1 MTQTGGRA
9 LTPKTNPMPVNVL
22 IDGPHQVGEKT
33 LFRVT
38 LCHPEKG
45 PFGREYAVQE
55 ELLALDLAERMA
67 RDRKLPL
74 LDRRTTKGE

>member
-1 MTQTGGRA
+1 
-9 LTPKTNPMPVNVL
+9 MPVNVL
-22 IDGPHQVGEKT
+22 IDGPHQLGEKT

-38 LCHPEKG
+38 LCHSEKG
-45 PFGREYAVQE
+45 PFGREYAVKE

>member
-38 LCHPEKG
+38 LCHSEKG
-45 PFGREYAVQE
+45 PFGREYAVKE

-67 RDRKLPL
+67 RDRRLPL
-74 LDRRTTKGE
+74 LDRRTDKGE